1 MSVVLIAGKVAY
13 ALKRARKRLRRGRS
27 DELGCALH
35 RELVRILEAR
45 DSDFRPSWRRESYI
59 GRKEAEKK
67 ATTPFDKPD
76 SRC

>member
-59 GRKEAEKK
+59 EEKRSGEESI
-67 ATTPFDKPD
+67 P
-76 SRC
+76 